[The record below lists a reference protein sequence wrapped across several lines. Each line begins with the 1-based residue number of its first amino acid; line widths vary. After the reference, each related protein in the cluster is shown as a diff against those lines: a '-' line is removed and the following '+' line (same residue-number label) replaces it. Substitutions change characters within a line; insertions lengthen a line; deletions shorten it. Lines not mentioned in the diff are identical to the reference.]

1 MKNYK
6 SWSAIRP
13 EEWDKTSC
21 PDVVYHNTNI
31 VQKTMQEEPT
41 TIYEYD
47 VTEYTNKEYI
57 AYQDEQIE
65 GQKAITDYNIMMGN
79 LEDPADETEE

>member
-1 MKNYK
+1 M
-6 SWSAIRP
+6 
-13 EEWDKTSC
+13 
-21 PDVVYHNTNI
+21 YHNTNI